1 MKTYVPLYKK
11 QYETDT
17 QLIETLTSNKKSYVV
32 KFHLEA

>member
-17 QLIETLTSNKKSYVV
+17 QLIETLPRSQV